1 LPLGLA
7 FFSCFSEKKF
17 IDDAIAES
25 ERVKGKSLNGT
36 ERKSVLSR
44 AREQILSQRKA
55 ESAKKEREAERHANE
70 FTWNKPKPLRR

>member
-1 LPLGLA
+1 MAGRISSLNA
-7 FFSCFSEKKF
+7 SEQKF

-44 AREQILSQRKA
+44 AREQILSQRKG
-55 ESAKKEREAERHANE
+55 EFAKKERDAERHANE
-70 FTWNKPKPLRR
+70 FTWCKPRPLRR

>member
-1 LPLGLA
+1 MAGRISSLNA
-7 FFSCFSEKKF
+7 SEKKL

-55 ESAKKEREAERHANE
+55 ESAQKERDAERHANE
-70 FTWNKPKPLRR
+70 FTWNKPKPIRR

>member
-1 LPLGLA
+1 MAGRISSLNA
-7 FFSCFSEKKF
+7 SEKKF
-17 IDDAIAES
+17 IDDALAES
-25 ERVKGKSLNGT
+25 ERVKGKSLNGI

>member
-1 LPLGLA
+1 MAARISSLNA
-7 FFSCFSEKKF
+7 SEKKF
-17 IDDAIAES
+17 IDDVIAES
-25 ERVKGKSLNGT
+25 ERVNGKPLNGT